1 MRARQR
7 WVLLNVRGDSCFF
20 KGWGGG
26 GQSNTLKE
34 NDVGKLSTLAIT
46 S

>member
-1 MRARQR
+1 MRARQC
-7 WVLLNVRGDSCFF
+7 WVLLNVRGDICFF
-20 KGWGGG
+20 KGWD
-26 GQSNTLKE
+26 QSNTLKE